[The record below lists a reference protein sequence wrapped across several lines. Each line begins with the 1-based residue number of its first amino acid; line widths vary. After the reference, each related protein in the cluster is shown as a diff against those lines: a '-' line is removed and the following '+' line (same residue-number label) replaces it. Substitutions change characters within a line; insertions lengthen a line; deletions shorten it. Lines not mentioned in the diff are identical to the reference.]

1 MSHCGSHSSVN
12 CKHCVDLLVDYLEGQ
27 LAPEH
32 EKALDEHFMAC
43 PPCLDFL
50 DQYRAS
56 SRLSQRALEME
67 IPQVLA
73 EKLDEFLRKN
83 CK

>member
-1 MSHCGSHSSVN
+1 VSTVS
-12 CKHCVDLLVDYLEGQ
+12 CKHCVDLLVDYLEGH
-27 LAPEH
+27 LPPEK

-50 DQYRAS
+50 DQYRAAS
-56 SRLSQRALEME
+56 SLSRRALEME
-67 IPQVLA
+67 IPPVLA
-73 EKLDEFLRKN
+73 EKLDEFLRKH

>member
-1 MSHCGSHSSVN
+1 MSECKHSAIN

-27 LAPEH
+27 LPPEH
-32 EKALDEHFMAC
+32 EKALDDHFMAC

-50 DQYRAS
+50 DQYRGAS
-56 SRLSQRALEME
+56 TMCRRALEQQ
-67 IPQVLA
+67 IPDVMA
-73 EKLDEFLRKN
+73 NKLDEFLTKN

>member
-1 MSHCGSHSSVN
+1 MSNVN

-27 LAPEH
+27 NDPAE
-32 EKALDEHFMAC
+32 EKKLDDHFMAC

-50 DQYRAS
+50 DQYRAA
-56 SRLSQRALEME
+56 SRMCRRALEQE
-67 IPQVLA
+67 IPQALA
-73 EKLDEFLRKN
+73 QKLDEFIGKN

>member
-1 MSHCGSHSSVN
+1 MSAVTCQHCIE
-12 CKHCVDLLVDYLEGQ
+12 LLVDYLEGQ
-27 LAPEH
+27 LDPGK

-50 DQYRAS
+50 DQYRAA
-56 SRLSQRALEME
+56 SRLCRRALEQD
-67 IPQVLA
+67 IPPVIA
-73 EKLDEFLRKN
+73 EKLDEFLAKN